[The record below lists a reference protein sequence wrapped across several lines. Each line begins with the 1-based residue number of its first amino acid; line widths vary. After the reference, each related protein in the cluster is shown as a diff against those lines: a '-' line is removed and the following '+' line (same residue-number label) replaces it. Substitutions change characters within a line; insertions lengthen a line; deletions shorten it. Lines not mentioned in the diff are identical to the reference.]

1 MSFTTDIKEELS
13 HVESECAACDKAT
26 LSALVRSQGT
36 LKIVGNGKFS
46 VEFVTDNAS
55 IARFALANFRG
66 LYDLDTELAF
76 RRSVLHNTPN
86 YLLDLLQ
93 GEKLIFALKDM
104 GIIED
109 KNVFSIYEG
118 IKKDFLKRECCCSAY
133 LRGAFL
139 GSGYVSE
146 PHGDFHFEI
155 SVEDKAQA
163 QDMQKILKDKDIKA
177 GICQRRNHYI
187 LYIKSGQGIADFLAF
202 TGAHK
207 CALKMEDIRVYKSIA
222 NQENRRV
229 NADMANSQRKVDA
242 AFDQLLTIKKVATHY
257 GLQNLSPALQ
267 EFILL
272 RIKNREASL
281 AELGAMANPP
291 LSKSAMN
298 GRVRRLE
305 QLAREIKS

>member
-1 MSFTTDIKEELS
+1 MSFTTVIKEELS
-13 HVESECAACDKAT
+13 HVEPECESCSKAM
-26 LSALVRSQGT
+26 LSALVKSQGT
-36 LKIVGNGKFS
+36 LKIHGGGKYS

-66 LYDLDTELAF
+66 VYDLDTELAF

-93 GEKLIFALKDM
+93 GPKLVFAMEDM
-104 GIIED
+104 GIIEG
-109 KNVFSIYEG
+109 SIGNICKG
-118 IKKDFLKRECCCSAY
+118 IKKDFKEKECCSAAY

-146 PHGDFHFEI
+146 PQGDFHFEI
-155 SVEDKAQA
+155 SVESREQA
-163 QDMQKILKDKDIKA
+163 RDMQFILKKKDIRA
-177 GICQRRNHYI
+177 GVCQRRNKHI

-202 TGAHK
+202 SGAHQA
-207 CALKMEDIRVYKSIA
+207 ALDMEQVRVYKSIA
-222 NQENRRV
+222 NEENRRV
-229 NADMANSQRKVDA
+229 NADIANSRRTIDA
-242 AFDQLLTIKKVATHY
+242 AFDQLLMIKKVATHY
-257 GLQNLSPALQ
+257 GLQNLSPKLQ

-281 AELGAMANPP
+281 SELGALADPP
-291 LSKSAMN
+291 LSKSAMS

-305 QLAREIKS
+305 QLAKNIK